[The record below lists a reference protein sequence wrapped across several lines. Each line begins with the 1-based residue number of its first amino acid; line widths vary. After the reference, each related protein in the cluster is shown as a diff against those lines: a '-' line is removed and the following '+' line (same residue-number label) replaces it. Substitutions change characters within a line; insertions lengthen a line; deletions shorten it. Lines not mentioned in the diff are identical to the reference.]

1 MKYKNLFLLAG
12 IFIFNYI
19 NAQPGSSNW
28 REALFFA
35 PYVTGSHP
43 AYDLFPNR
51 QFIFDTKVI
60 VRSSMEDNTTV
71 DICMWL
77 NTREG
82 YMGILP
88 PGRNGSGPVVEINP
102 ESPDFI
108 FIVLGI
114 NGTAY
119 RYYNSI
125 GKNNIL
131 EKWVSTA
138 NTEMFVYEFPAS
150 FSSSTL
156 QNSGEPRSYYDG
168 QVTGVNAYMYV
179 GSTTKLFLYGNR
191 YPDRLHATRY
201 FGNFGVGYLQTTEG
215 TYLIFERQE
224 FERFYKMKSIDPGA
238 ATFDA
243 RSYQVIENKYFTE
256 RTYDLEKERLKI
268 IKDEARLNSGNCIS
282 ERTNYLDWRKRKWMQ
297 QKGNLILIISG
308 NLFQSREAQQAMLGS
323 MDPLLIIQES
333 IHKTRV
339 SLCNNQATL
348 SRIPTDGTAARK
360 IPCLQNTIIELQ
372 NQEAALRAIDERFAS
387 SPGQAFAEKSKYYM
401 QHLPRGCD

>member
-28 REALFFA
+28 RDALFMA
-35 PYVTGSHP
+35 PYVTGGHP
-43 AYDLFPNR
+43 ASDLLSNQTFR
-51 QFIFDTKVI
+51 FDTKVI

-88 PGRNGSGPVVEINP
+88 AGRNGSGPVEEINP

-138 NTEMFVYEFPAS
+138 NTDLFVYEFP
-150 FSSSTL
+150 
-156 QNSGEPRSYYDG
+156 
-168 QVTGVNAYMYV
+168 
-179 GSTTKLFLYGNR
+179 GSIGA
-191 YPDRLHATRY
+191 D
-201 FGNFGVGYLQTTEG
+201 
-215 TYLIFERQE
+215 FERAADAVLALAGRARSMIDDDLRDLAARPRRVDGDE
-224 FERFYKMKSIDPGA
+224 AMHLAIEVHVLDDALAIRLERA
-238 ATFDA
+238 AVVVDVDAADA
-243 RSYQVIENKYFTE
+243 RDEPVRNDRGESAREQLVLAVFAPAADDVEALVHLGEQARDVGRIVLQIGIERN
-256 RTYDLEKERLKI
+256 D
-268 IKDEARLNSGNCIS
+268 
-282 ERTNYLDWRKRKWMQ
+282 
-297 QKGNLILIISG
+297 
-308 NLFQSREAQQAMLGS
+308 
-323 MDPLLIIQES
+323 
-333 IHKTRV
+333 H
-339 SLCNNQATL
+339 
-348 SRIPTDGTAARK
+348 
-360 IPCLQNTIIELQ
+360 
-372 NQEAALRAIDERFAS
+372 FA
-387 SPGQAFAEKSKYYM
+387 
-401 QHLPRGCD
+401 